1 MPSLP
6 ALQKHIIQTCNR
18 LGKPVIVA
26 TQMLMSMVNSPV
38 PTRAEVTDVAN
49 AVLDGADCVM
59 LSDETAAGNY
69 PVEAVQYMRQI
80 TDEAE
85 KYLLANESLRAPKDE
100 KDTSRF
106 LAYTACL
113 LANSVSA
120 KSIVAHSV
128 SGGAAR
134 MLAECRPSQTIY
146 ALTHSSVVEHALNF
160 VWGVQP
166 FFLAPADSSFS
177 HARRTQNWIAAC
189 DLFPLGE
196 DVVITAGEYAPG
208 VEAVRRTNVVKIYH
222 K

>member
-1 MPSLP
+1 
-6 ALQKHIIQTCNR
+6 
-18 LGKPVIVA
+18 
-26 TQMLMSMVNSPV
+26 
-38 PTRAEVTDVAN
+38 
-49 AVLDGADCVM
+49 
-59 LSDETAAGNY
+59 
-69 PVEAVQYMRQI
+69 MRKI

-85 KYLLANESLRAPKDE
+85 NYLLSSKGLVAPKDE

-166 FFLAPADSSFS
+166 FFLAPGDSCIS
-177 HARRTQNWIAAC
+177 HIRRAQNFIAAS
-189 DLFPLGE
+189 DRFPLGE

-208 VEAVRRTNVVKIYH
+208 VEAVRRTNLVKIYH

>member
-1 MPSLP
+1 
-6 ALQKHIIQTCNR
+6 
-18 LGKPVIVA
+18 
-26 TQMLMSMVNSPV
+26 
-38 PTRAEVTDVAN
+38 
-49 AVLDGADCVM
+49 
-59 LSDETAAGNY
+59 
-69 PVEAVQYMRQI
+69 MRKI

-85 KYLLANESLRAPKDE
+85 KYLLARDGLVAPKNE

-166 FFLAPADSSFS
+166 FFLAPGDSSIS
-177 HARRTQNWIAAC
+177 HLRLTQNFIAASKI
-189 DLFPLGE
+189 FPMGE

-208 VEAVRRTNVVKIYH
+208 DEQARRTNLVKIYH